1 MSLRPNFARFLA
13 SLRRCRADAAWRK
26 WQNRHRCFNST
37 LTRPRNNDLDDAET
51 DRSLASTTALS
62 RNPRAH
68 IREPQTIGPMDD
80 DRNDKEERK
89 NRGFLEDVRETVL
102 ILARIV
108 IVSSV
113 VTTLITAYLITR
125 LTHASLFSTTLRR
138 GIEFLGPI
146 FVKFGQWISTRRDI
160 FPRDICD
167 MLSRLQRDMSPHS
180 WMYTERLL
188 EATYGSSW
196 RDLFVRFDDEG
207 LIGSGCCAQVYKAW
221 IDLDAMAQKSQTS
234 RFTEDKAFNEN
245 DKFASTSPGAKK
257 LQVVAVK
264 VLHPGIKSQLKRDIA
279 IMRGLS
285 KCVMYFIPE
294 LHWLSLTDCIDEF
307 ARIMEAQV
315 DMRLEAANLARF
327 SANFSRRNDI
337 VFPYPYM
344 HLTHRKILIESF
356 HEGSPISNYLEH
368 DDAALQKKLARI
380 GITTIFKMI
389 FNDNFIHCDL
399 HPGNILVE
407 KAVVPKA
414 GLFNIFRRVIN
425 PDYVDGPRLI
435 ILDCGLVVSL
445 NDRCRRNLRDVFYS
459 VLMGNGEM
467 AAQYILEHSSYMTPD
482 PDGFKRSLGNI
493 VKFYLRNPLNMNV
506 STVVSELFS
515 AMVRHQVKQDG
526 SFSGVILSMLVIEGL
541 GRCLDPN
548 IDIFAEIL
556 PFLLSVYNNSKIETS
571 SDRRLVPRVHA
582 PYACDRATSFPPDPV

>member
-1 MSLRPNFARFLA
+1 MLLRSNFARFLA
-13 SLRRCRADAAWRK
+13 SLRRCRADAKRGK
-26 WQNRHRCFNST
+26 WQYRWRCFRT
-37 LTRPRNNDLDDAET
+37 AFTRSHNDESNVDNM
-51 DRSLASTTALS
+51 DRSFTSATTTFS
-62 RNPRAH
+62 RNPRVK
-68 IREPQTIGPMDD
+68 IREPQTIGPADD
-80 DRNDKEERK
+80 GEESELSNK
-89 NRGFLEDVRETVL
+89 GILEEARETVL

-113 VTTLITAYLITR
+113 VTTLIAAYLITR
-125 LTHASLFSTTLRR
+125 LTHTNLFPTALRR

-146 FVKFGQWISTRRDI
+146 FIKFGQWISTRRDI
-160 FPRDICD
+160 FSRDICD
-167 MLSRLQRDMSPHS
+167 MLSKLQRDATPHS
-180 WMYTERLL
+180 WLYTERLL

-196 RDLFVRFDDEG
+196 RDLFAKFNDEG

-221 IDLDAMAQKSQTS
+221 IDLDAVIRKSQMRS
-234 RFTEDKAFNEN
+234 MENKAFDESE
-245 DKFASTSPGAKK
+245 FASTSPRARK
-257 LQVVAVK
+257 LQAVAVK
-264 VLHPGIKSQLKRDIA
+264 VLHPGIKDQLKRDIA

-285 KCVMYFIPE
+285 KCAMYFMPE

-307 ARIMEAQV
+307 ARIMEDQV

-344 HLTHRKILIESF
+344 YLTRRRILVESF
-356 HEGSPISNYLEH
+356 HEGTPISDYLEH

-380 GITTIFKMI
+380 GIAAIFKMI

-414 GLFNIFRRVIN
+414 GLFNTFRRIID
-425 PDYVDGPRLI
+425 PYYVVNSPRLI

-445 NDRCRRNLRDVFYS
+445 NDRCRQNLRDVFYS

-482 PDGFKRSLGNI
+482 PDGFRRSMRNI
-493 VKFYLRNPLNMNV
+493 VKFHLQNPFNVNV

-515 AMVRHQVKQDG
+515 AMVHHRVKQDG
-526 SFSGVILSMLVIEGL
+526 SFSGVILSMMVIEGI
-541 GRCLDPN
+541 GRCLDPD

-556 PFLLSVYNNSKIETS
+556 PFIFNSIY
-571 SDRRLVPRVHA
+571 SD
-582 PYACDRATSFPPDPV
+582 SK

>member
-1 MSLRPNFARFLA
+1 MSLRSNFARFLA
-13 SLRRCRADAAWRK
+13 SLRRCRADVARGK
-26 WQNRHRCFNST
+26 WEYRRRCFRT
-37 LTRPRNNDLDDAET
+37 ALTRLRNGDLDDAN
-51 DRSLASTTALS
+51 DRNFASATTTLS
-62 RNPRAH
+62 RNPRIK
-68 IREPQTIGPMDD
+68 IREPQTIGSADEGDD
-80 DRNDKEERK
+80 GERK
-89 NRGFLEDVRETVL
+89 SGVFLEELRETVL

-113 VTTLITAYLITR
+113 VTTLIAAYLITR
-125 LTHASLFSTTLRR
+125 LTHANLFPTALRT

-160 FPRDICD
+160 FSRDICD
-167 MLSRLQRDMSPHS
+167 TLSRLQRDATPHS
-180 WMYTERLL
+180 WLYTERLL

-196 RDLFVRFDDEG
+196 RDLFAKFDDEG

-221 IDLDAMAQKSQTS
+221 IDLNAVARKSRMS
-234 RFTEDKAFNEN
+234 RSVENKAFDES
-245 DKFASTSPGAKK
+245 DEFASTSTRARK
-257 LQVVAVK
+257 LQAVAVK
-264 VLHPGIKSQLKRDIA
+264 VLHPGIKGQLKRDIA

-285 KCVMYFIPE
+285 KCAMYFVPE

-307 ARIMEAQV
+307 ARIMEDQV

-344 HLTHRKILIESF
+344 HLTRRRILVESF
-356 HEGSPISNYLEH
+356 HEGTPISDYLEH
-368 DDAALQKKLARI
+368 DDAALQRKLARI
-380 GITTIFKMI
+380 GIATIFKMI
-389 FNDNFIHCDL
+389 FDDNFIHCDL

-414 GLFNIFRRVIN
+414 GLFNTFRRVIN
-425 PDYVDGPRLI
+425 PDYVVDGPRLI

-445 NDRCRRNLRDVFYS
+445 NDRCRQNLRDVFYS

-482 PDGFKRSLGNI
+482 PDGFRRSMRNI
-493 VKFYLRNPLNMNV
+493 VKFHLRNPFNVNV

-515 AMVRHQVKQDG
+515 AMVRHRVKQDG

-556 PFLLSVYNNSKIETS
+556 PFILSSIYNDSKFWKESRTNFTQ
-571 SDRRLVPRVHA
+571 V
-582 PYACDRATSFPPDPV
+582 